1 MLRSQD
7 WVENNWVYTLRC
19 WEVKRM
25 SAAWWPQEGGSM
37 DQMHLRRTAAS
48 FFLFCFL
55 LPPLAGARTFYVD
68 CSSGSDDSEGSSA
81 AAAWRTLAK
90 VSGTAFSPGDSI
102 LLARGT
108 RCAGQLW
115 PKGSGEEGRPIRVGA
130 YGAGPLPVI
139 DAGNAES
146 AIKLFDQHHWE
157 VESLETVGGT
167 PYGVFVSGTRGDLRH
182 FVLRNLVV
190 HDVTGEAKTKVS
202 GLVTITAPGSAH
214 LQDIVIDGITAYN
227 TTQWAGIVVNGDWL
241 AGRVRNVVI
250 RNSIVHHV
258 YGDGMVLWAVEDGL
272 IEKSAAWLTG
282 LQPVE
287 NIGTPNGIWTWMC
300 RRCTVR
306 LTEGFFIDSPGVDGG
321 VFDIDWGNEHNLVEN
336 NYGHDAQG
344 YCAAVFAAE
353 KLTTQDSV
361 IRGNL
366 CIDNGRSPKLALRQG
381 DMYISTW
388 EGGRLDGVRIENNT
402 FYWNPPL
409 DTPAIQM
416 DHADFAGAD
425 PNILA
430 GNKIW
435 TAVSHALHVSDSIHC
450 ERNVVARAGA
460 PPAAAPCSGPRR
472 FRLVLTGADRG
483 QLVFLQTA
491 LAQYPGCLEAELL
504 LPEAAANLVYDWNLG
519 SVRLLQGSGEPGLKL
534 LSPEGQV
541 VAHWPGFAPP
551 AELGLVLRRTLGIPS
566 PFAAGGSHNLR
577 RDEELA
583 SGGGK
588 SR

>member
-1 MLRSQD
+1 MG
-7 WVENNWVYTLRC
+7 
-19 WEVKRM
+19 
-25 SAAWWPQEGGSM
+25 AAWRLQEGGSM
-37 DQMHLRRTAAS
+37 DLMHLRRTAAS

-55 LPPLAGARTFYVD
+55 IPPLAGARTFYVD
-68 CSSGSDDSEGSSA
+68 CSTGSDESQGSSA
-81 AAAWRTLAK
+81 AVAWRTLAK
-90 VSGTAFSPGDSI
+90 VSVTEFSPGDSI

-108 RCAGQLW
+108 RCAGQFW

-130 YGAGPLPVI
+130 YGAGPLPTI

-157 VESLETVGGT
+157 IESLETVGGT

-190 HDVTGEAKTKVS
+190 HDVSGEVKTKVS

-214 LQDIVIDGITAYN
+214 LQDILIDGVTAYN
-227 TTQWAGIVVNGDWL
+227 TTQWAGIVVSGPWL
-241 AGRVRNVVI
+241 GSRVRNVVI

-258 YGDGMVLWAVEDGL
+258 YGDGIVLSAVEDGL

-287 NIGTPNGIWTWMC
+287 SIGTSGGIWTWMC

-321 VFDIDWGNEHNLVEN
+321 VFDIDWGNDHNLVEN

-344 YCAAVFAAE
+344 YCAAVFAAG

-388 EGGRLDGVRIENNT
+388 DGGRLDGVRIENNT
-402 FYWNPPL
+402 FYWNPPI
-409 DTPAIQM
+409 DAPAIQM
-416 DHADFAGAD
+416 DHADFAGAE
-425 PNILA
+425 PNVLE
-430 GNKIW
+430 GNTIW
-435 TAVSHALHVSDSIHC
+435 TAVSHPLHVGDSIHC
-450 ERNVVARAGA
+450 ERNAVASAGA
-460 PPAAAPCSGPRR
+460 PRAAAPYSGPGR
-472 FRLVLTGADRG
+472 FRLVLTGGDRG
-483 QLVFLQTA
+483 QLVFLKAA

-504 LPEAAANLVYDWNLG
+504 LPEEAANLVYDWNLG
-519 SVRLLQGSGEPGLKL
+519 SVRLGQGSSEPGLKF

-541 VAHWPGFAPP
+541 VAQWRGFAAPT
-551 AELGLVLRRTLGIPS
+551 ELGLVLRRTLGKPS
-566 PFAAGGSHNLR
+566 PFAAGS
-577 RDEELA
+577 
-583 SGGGK
+583 
-588 SR
+588 SRNH

>member
-1 MLRSQD
+1 
-7 WVENNWVYTLRC
+7 
-19 WEVKRM
+19 
-25 SAAWWPQEGGSM
+25 M
-37 DQMHLRRTAAS
+37 DLMHLRRTVAS

-55 LPPLAGARTFYVD
+55 FPPLAGARTFYVD

-90 VSGTAFSPGDSI
+90 VSGTKFSPGDSI

-115 PKGSGEEGRPIRVGA
+115 PKGSGEKGRPIQVGA

-139 DAGNAES
+139 EARNAES
-146 AIKLFDQHHWE
+146 AIKLFNQHHWE
-157 VESLETVGGT
+157 IESLETVGGI
-167 PYGVFVSGTRGDLRH
+167 PYGVIISGTRGDLRH

-190 HDVTGEAKTKVS
+190 HDVSGEPKTKVS

-214 LQDIVIDGITAYN
+214 LQDILIDGITAYN
-227 TTQWAGIVVNGDWL
+227 TTQWAGMVVNGNWL
-241 AGRVRNVVI
+241 AGRIRDVVI

-258 YGDGMVLWAVEDGL
+258 YGDGIVLWAVENGL

-306 LTEGFFIDSPGVDGG
+306 LTEGFFTDSPGVDGG
-321 VFDIDWGNEHNLVEN
+321 VFDIDWGNEQNLVEN

-344 YCAAVFAAE
+344 YCAAVFAAGN
-353 KLTTQDSV
+353 LTTRDSV

-402 FYWNPPL
+402 FYWNPSL

-416 DHADFAGAD
+416 DHAHFAGAG
-425 PNILA
+425 PNTLS
-430 GNKIW
+430 GNTIW
-435 TAVSHALHVSDSIHC
+435 TAVPHALQVSDAIHC
-450 ERNVVARAGA
+450 ERNAVARADA
-460 PPAAAPCSGPRR
+460 PPAAPPCSGARR

-491 LAQYPGCLEAELL
+491 LAQYPGCLEAELV

-519 SVRLLQGSGEPGLKL
+519 SVRLTQGSGEAGLKL
-534 LSPEGQV
+534 LSPEGQP
-541 VAHWPGFAPP
+541 VAHWSGFAPP
-551 AELGLVLRRTLGIPS
+551 AELGLMLRRTLGIPS
-566 PFAAGGSHNLR
+566 PFAARGSQNP
-577 RDEELA
+577 
-583 SGGGK
+583 
-588 SR
+588 

>member
-7 WVENNWVYTLRC
+7 WVENNWVYTVRRRK
-19 WEVKRM
+19 VKRM
-25 SAAWWPQEGGSM
+25 SAAGGTCYEDSSM
-37 DQMHLRRTAAS
+37 DLMHMRRTTVG

-55 LPPLAGARTFYVD
+55 LPQLAGARTFYVD
-68 CSSGSDDSEGSSA
+68 CSIGSDDSEGSSA
-81 AAAWRTLAK
+81 AAAWRTLTK
-90 VSGTAFSPGDSI
+90 VSGMRFSAGDSI

-108 RCAGQLW
+108 RCPGQLW
-115 PKGSGEEGRPIRVGA
+115 PKGSGEEDRPIHVGA
-130 YGAGPLPVI
+130 YGVGPLPVI
-139 DAGNAES
+139 DAGNFES

-157 VESLETVGGT
+157 IENLETVGGT
-167 PYGVFVSGTRGDLRH
+167 PYGVFVSGTHGDLRH

-202 GLVTITAPGSAH
+202 GLVTITAPGPAY
-214 LQDIVIDGITAYN
+214 LQDILIDGVTAYN
-227 TTQWAGIVVNGDWL
+227 TAQWGGIVVNGDWL

-321 VFDIDWGNEHNLVEN
+321 VFDIDWGNDHNLVEY

-344 YCAAVFAAE
+344 YCAAIFAAE

-388 EGGRLDGVRIENNT
+388 DGGRLDGVRIENNT
-402 FYWNPPL
+402 FHWNPPL
-409 DTPAIQM
+409 DAPAIQM
-416 DHADFAGAD
+416 DHADFAGANS
-425 PNILA
+425 NILA
-430 GNKIW
+430 GNTIW
-435 TAVSHALHVSDSIHC
+435 TAVSHALHVSDAIHC
-450 ERNVVARAGA
+450 ERNTVARAGA

-491 LAQYPGCLEAELL
+491 LAQYPSWLEAELV
-504 LPEAAANLVYDWNLG
+504 LPGAAANLVYDWNLG

-541 VAHWPGFAPP
+541 MAQWSGFAPP
-551 AELGLVLRRTLGIPS
+551 AELGLALRRALGTPT
-566 PFAAGGSHNLR
+566 PFAAGGLP
-577 RDEELA
+577 
-583 SGGGK
+583 
-588 SR
+588 

>member
-7 WVENNWVYTLRC
+7 WVENDWVYTHRRRK
-19 WEVKRM
+19 VKRM
-25 SAAWWPQEGGSM
+25 RAAGWPQAGGSM
-37 DQMHLRRTAAS
+37 DLMHKRRTAAS
-48 FFLFCFL
+48 SFLFCFL
-55 LPPLAGARTFYVD
+55 LPALAGARTFYVD
-68 CSSGSDDSEGSSA
+68 CASGSDDSQGTSR

-90 VSGTAFSPGDSI
+90 VSVTEFSPGDSV

-146 AIKLFDQHHWE
+146 AITLFDQHHWE
-157 VESLETVGGT
+157 IESLETVGGT

-202 GLVTITAPGSAH
+202 GLVAITAPGSAH
-214 LQDIVIDGITAYN
+214 LEDILIDGVTAYN
-227 TTQWAGIVVNGDWL
+227 TTEWAGIVVNGDWL
-241 AGRVRNVVI
+241 AGRIRNVVI
-250 RNSIVHHV
+250 RNSIVHNV
-258 YGDGMVLWAVEDGL
+258 YGDGMALWAVEDDL

-321 VFDIDWGNEHNLVEN
+321 VFDIDWGDEQNLVEN
-336 NYGHDAQG
+336 SYGHDAQG
-344 YCAAVFAAE
+344 YCAALFAAE
-353 KLTTQDSV
+353 KLTTRDSV

-381 DMYISTW
+381 DLYISTW
-388 EGGRLDGVRIENNT
+388 NAGRLDGVRIENNT

-416 DHADFAGAD
+416 DHADFAGAG

-430 GNKIW
+430 GNTIW
-435 TAVSHALHVSDSIHC
+435 TAVSHALHVSDALHG
-450 ERNVVARAGA
+450 ERNAVTRAGA

-472 FRLVLTGADRG
+472 FRLALTGRDRG
-483 QLVFLQTA
+483 QVVFLEAA

-519 SVRLLQGSGEPGLKL
+519 SVRLRQGAGEPGLKL
-534 LSPEGQV
+534 FSPEGQV
-541 VAHWPGFAPP
+541 VAHWREFVPP
-551 AELGLVLRRTLGIPS
+551 AELGLVLRRTLGKPS
-566 PFAAGGSHNLR
+566 PFAAGGSSQVAEKKLP
-577 RDEELA
+577 
-583 SGGGK
+583 
-588 SR
+588 SRQ